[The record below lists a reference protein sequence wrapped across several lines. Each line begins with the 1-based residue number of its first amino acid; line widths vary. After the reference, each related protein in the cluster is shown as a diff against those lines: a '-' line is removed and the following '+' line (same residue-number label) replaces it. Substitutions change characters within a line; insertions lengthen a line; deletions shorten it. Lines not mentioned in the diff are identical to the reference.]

1 MICGMGLGSDP
12 AGPTRP
18 HPHKH
23 SLGWANQDKP
33 LPAQQTPHPDP
44 ATPCPAEGSP
54 SPWAPSEEEE
64 EEDEGQANPWLR
76 GCFRQEI
83 PAASFPPPWPGIT
96 KPLRPAEI
104 REEQETSISP
114 GAAGRGNWI
123 QSEQSGA
130 GSCSREQKACRMR
143 RDHSVLWDL
152 RQEQGSGHRVRAWL
166 WPAVSHCQ
174 AG

>member
-1 MICGMGLGSDP
+1 MTQLDP
-12 AGPTRP
+12 QAPTPTNTHSAGQTRTN
-18 HPHKH
+18 H
-23 SLGWANQDKP
+23 SLPSKLHILTQQLPVLLKARLHPGLPARRRRRKMKGRQIPGSEAVSGRKSQQP
-33 LPAQQTPHPDP
+33 LPH
-44 ATPCPAEGSP
+44 
-54 SPWAPSEEEE
+54 
-64 EEDEGQANPWLR
+64 
-76 GCFRQEI
+76 
-83 PAASFPPPWPGIT
+83 PPWPGIA

-130 GSCSREQKACRMR
+130 GSCSREQKACRMH
-143 RDHSVLWDL
+143 RDHLVLWDL

-166 WPAVSHCQ
+166 WPAVSRCQ